1 MVLVRKITLIETL
14 LAIPKT
20 VTNNLNKNTL
30 MKKLLLIMFFISSF
44 ILSCEKEP
52 CTKTIDTINGPQEI
66 EVDCA
71 FAD

>member
-1 MVLVRKITLIETL
+1 
-14 LAIPKT
+14 
-20 VTNNLNKNTL
+20 
-30 MKKLLLIMFFISSF
+30 MKRLLLIIIFISSF
-44 ILSCEKEP
+44 ILSCEEEP

>member
-1 MVLVRKITLIETL
+1 
-14 LAIPKT
+14 
-20 VTNNLNKNTL
+20 
-30 MKKLLLIMFFISSF
+30 MKRLLLIIIFISSF
-44 ILSCEKEP
+44 ILSCGEEP